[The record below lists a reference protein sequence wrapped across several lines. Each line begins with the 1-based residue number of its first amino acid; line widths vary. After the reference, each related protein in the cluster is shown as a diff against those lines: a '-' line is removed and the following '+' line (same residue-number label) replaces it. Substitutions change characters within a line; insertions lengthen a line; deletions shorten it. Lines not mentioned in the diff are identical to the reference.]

1 MKSLQVCW
9 NPESSDNPL
18 SYTSSFI
25 QPPFN
30 SLSLC
35 LHLFMGI
42 NLILNASGLPHI
54 NSMKVLCKLKV
65 CDGSL
70 FKEVCPEF
78 VCLLRVF
85 HPPNSCQPHPHT
97 QTNKDLEHSQEH
109 KSRAGLH
116 DRHGTSAGEQH
127 PQQGMS
133 VREAFWRKYDLGQVL
148 KPGVTVSSSP
158 KGLWASSRAGA
169 SKGPSSKHR
178 AGKAKKRR
186 GGWIQKGLG

>member
-1 MKSLQVCW
+1 M
-9 NPESSDNPL
+9 

-42 NLILNASGLPHI
+42 NLVLNASDLPHI
-54 NSMKVLCKLKV
+54 NSVKVLYKLKV

-78 VCLLRVF
+78 VWLLRVF

-109 KSRAGLH
+109 KSRAGLK
-116 DRHGTSAGEQH
+116 DKHGTSTGNSIHSKVCLSGRH
-127 PQQGMS
+127 PEESM
-133 VREAFWRKYDLGQVL
+133 
-148 KPGVTVSSSP
+148 
-158 KGLWASSRAGA
+158 
-169 SKGPSSKHR
+169 
-178 AGKAKKRR
+178 
-186 GGWIQKGLG
+186 I